1 MTNETP
7 QFQTWMSQGHAAA
20 WDQDWSKAL
29 ECYRQSVA
37 ENPEH
42 PMALASMGL
51 AHFQLRQFDEAL
63 DYYIRCSRVTPEDPM
78 PFEKMGRIYERTGLV
93 NEAVRAFM
101 QCGEM
106 QLKAKDVDRAISAF
120 KEAIRLEPN
129 NVTVHTRL
137 AMIYDKTGQK
147 ADAVNEYLSTAAVM
161 QFNGDP
167 SKAAQ
172 VLQYIQQLSPGN
184 VEAQKALELV
194 KTGQQIPL
202 PEATSASA
210 GPARM
215 AQVKK
220 MENAAASNV
229 SLPKYDPLT
238 ETRLVALKEMAGLLF
253 DQGEEEP
260 AATQP
265 QRKGLLGLGR
275 GTGALAGQ
283 KADRNTIQAH
293 LSQTIDLQTAG
304 QDDQAAGEL
313 EKAVDLG
320 LDEACTSYVLGLLM
334 RHRQPQKSVKH
345 LEKSVRHPNYALAS
359 NLILAEIHER
369 SGQFLEAS
377 GYYLQALRLADM
389 ETLSAEEAA
398 ELSQLYQPIF
408 ESQLKVNNEKDLKN
422 LCSTISA
429 QLVRSDWRD
438 YLKEARNQLPPQ
450 PEGSPPLP
458 LAEMLLETTSS
469 QVVEALAVVKQLAA
483 EGKLRTAMEE
493 AFYALPF
500 APTYLPLHIQ
510 IAELLV
516 LEGRITEAT
525 EKFMVVARLYTLR
538 GESGQAVRLLN
549 RITKL
554 APMNLEVRTMLI
566 DLLISV
572 NRLDEAV
579 QQTMDLANTH
589 YLLAELD
596 LARKT
601 YQNALT
607 LSQNTPSARAW
618 AVKVLNKLA
627 DIELQSLD
635 LKAAIK
641 IFEQLR
647 NLDPLEPSSRA
658 TLIDLY
664 LRINVPS
671 AAMNELDAYLKLLS
685 PAEHALKGVKFL
697 DDLLVDRPDHLEI
710 QKRLVAFYHLQQRD
724 SETIEKLDA
733 LAEKCLKQENS
744 EGALTTLQHLIS
756 LNPPNVAE
764 YSKLFNELKNQQNSA
779 H

>member
-1 MTNETP
+1 MSNESP

-29 ECYRQSVA
+29 QSYQQAVE
-37 ENPEH
+37 ENPDH

-63 DYYIRCSRVTPEDPM
+63 DYYLRCSKITPEDPM

-93 NEAVRAFM
+93 DEAVRAFM

-147 ADAVNEYLSTAAVM
+147 AEAVNEYLSTAAVM

-167 SKAAQ
+167 SKATQ
-172 VLQYIQQLSPGN
+172 VLQYIQQLAPGH
-184 VEAQKALELV
+184 VEAQKALDLV
-194 KTGQQIPL
+194 KSGQQIPL
-202 PEATSASA
+202 PEASQDSAASM
-210 GPARM
+210 RM

-220 MENAAASNV
+220 MESPAGVNE

-253 DQGEEEP
+253 EQVDEETP
-260 AATQP
+260 ASQP
-265 QRKGLLGLGR
+265 QRKGLLGFSR
-275 GTGALAGQ
+275 GTGSLSGQ
-283 KADRNTIQAH
+283 KTDRNRIQAH

-304 QDDQAAGEL
+304 QDDQAAAEL
-313 EKAVDLG
+313 ERAVDQG
-320 LDEACTSYVLGLLM
+320 LNEACTYYVLGLLL
-334 RHRQPQKSVKH
+334 RHHQPQKSMKF
-345 LEKSVRHPNYALAS
+345 LQNSVRNPNYSLAS
-359 NLILAEIHER
+359 YLIMAEIHEK
-369 SGQFLEAS
+369 SGDYLEAS
-377 GYYLQALRLADM
+377 GNYLQALRLADM
-389 ETLSAEEAA
+389 QTLSADEAV
-398 ELSQLYQPIF
+398 ELSQLYEPIF
-408 ESQLKVNNEKDLKN
+408 ESQLKVNNEKDLRN
-422 LCSTISA
+422 LCSTINA

-493 AFYALPF
+493 AFYALSF

-516 LEGRITEAT
+516 QEGRITEAT
-525 EKFMVVARLYTLR
+525 EKFMVVAKLYNIR
-538 GESGQAVRLLN
+538 GESSQAVRLLN
-549 RITKL
+549 RVTKL
-554 APMNLEVRTMLI
+554 APMDLEVRTVLI
-566 DLLISV
+566 DLLVSI

-579 QQTMDLANTH
+579 QQTMDQANTY

-601 YQNALT
+601 YQKALN
-607 LSQNTPSARAW
+607 LSQNTPSNRAW
-618 AVKVLNKLA
+618 SVKILNKLA

-641 IFEQLR
+641 IFEQIR
-647 NLDPLEPSSRA
+647 SLDPLEPSNRSM
-658 TLIDLY
+658 LIDLY
-664 LRINVPS
+664 LRINMQS
-671 AAMNELDAYLKLLS
+671 AALNELDAYLKLLS
-685 PAEHALKGVKFL
+685 SSESAPKAIKFI
-697 DDLLVDRPDHLEI
+697 DDLLADRPDHLEI
-710 QKRLVAFYHLQQRD
+710 QKRMVAYYHQQQRD
-724 SETIEKLDA
+724 AEIIEKLDA

-744 EGALTTLQHLIS
+744 AGALTTLQHLIS
-756 LNPPNVAE
+756 LNPPNMDE
-764 YSKLFNELKNQQNSA
+764 YSKLFEELKSKNQ
-779 H
+779 